1 MSKIETRFDSH
12 QGTYDGEFCID
23 CRSST
28 AEEIAAAANVDGCVI
43 SFNISSFNHNTRAQ
57 ARAAIKRLL
66 RRTIKVLDEQT
77 T

>member
-1 MSKIETRFDSH
+1 MSKIETRFDRH
-12 QGTYDGEFCID
+12 QGTYEGEFYID

-28 AEEIAAAANVDGCVI
+28 AEEIAAAANVDRCVI
-43 SFNISSFNHNTRAQ
+43 SLDVSSFNHNTRAQ

-66 RRTIKVLDEQT
+66 RWTIKVLDEQT